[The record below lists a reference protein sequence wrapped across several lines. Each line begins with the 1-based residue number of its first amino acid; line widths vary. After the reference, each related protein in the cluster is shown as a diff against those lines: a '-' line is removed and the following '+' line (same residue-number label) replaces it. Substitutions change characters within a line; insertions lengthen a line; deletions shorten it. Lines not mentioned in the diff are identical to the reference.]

1 MSGSLQPMSLSHC
14 DYFTY
19 KNHQNTSSLLSLS
32 PLLVGS
38 VATGNWKNE
47 GNIFY
52 SVQKFHEWI
61 FTECLLYIKPMPMI
75 REAEITKCKFF
86 CLLLSLFQSES
97 SQKNKIHTG
106 HLMGRIQHSELV
118 INFLEEPTGLKGTV
132 RSPRD

>member
-1 MSGSLQPMSLSHC
+1 M
-14 DYFTY
+14 
-19 KNHQNTSSLLSLS
+19 K
-32 PLLVGS
+32 
-38 VATGNWKNE
+38 
-47 GNIFY
+47 
-52 SVQKFHEWI
+52 WI
-61 FTECLLYIKPMPMI
+61 FTERLLYIKPMPMI

-118 INFLEEPTGLKGTV
+118 INLLEEPTGSTGTV